1 MSAAGTSA
9 DGAPSRSTAAGP
21 RRSAFWWFLSKWSVR
36 AFAKVWFRASYHGVG
51 NVPRTG
57 PVLLVANHASY
68 IDPPLVGISAGRWVA
83 FLAQAGLA
91 KVKPLRWWMAQ
102 MGVTLVDRD
111 QPSKEAIK
119 LVAATLQRGEC
130 VGIFPEGTRT
140 RDGSVGAFKSG
151 VEFLV
156 RRTGAAVVPVGLD
169 GPSRAFPR
177 GVWFPRPYRC
187 TVRYGTPWPAEQ
199 VLAPGG
205 VEALRAEVARLAR
218 LPLRAEPV
226 ATPQVDP
233 GRNPLP
239 ADASSSSA
247 GAGT

>member
-1 MSAAGTSA
+1 MRTAKDGT
-9 DGAPSRSTAAGP
+9 APARPATSGP
-21 RRSAFWWFLSKWSVR
+21 QRSAFWWFLSKWSVR
-36 AFAKVWFRASYHGVG
+36 ALAKVWFRASYLGVA
-51 NVPRTG
+51 NVPKSG

-91 KVKPLRWWMAQ
+91 RIAPLRWWMAQ

-119 LVAATLQRGEC
+119 MVAATLQRGEC

-140 RDGSVGAFKSG
+140 RDGTVGSFKSG

-156 RRTGAAVVPVGLD
+156 RRTGATVVPVGLD

-177 GVWFPRPYRC
+177 GVWLPRPYRC
-187 TVRYGTPWPAEQ
+187 TVRYGAPWSAER

-205 VEALRAEVARLAR
+205 VEALRAEVARLAN
-218 LPLRAEPV
+218 LPLRAEL
-226 ATPQVDP
+226 AGTPQVAP
-233 GRNPLP
+233 GRNLLP
-239 ADASSSSA
+239 ADAPSSSA